1 MKLTITCLETKSI
14 TSVWETAHPSLLTT
28 NATGISPAS
37 SSRALKNRITIKWM
51 TARSL
56 IMLKVVERND
66 IMQLLKD
73 QHGKFGDKEPTWS
86 TFTDIVSKYLPQ
98 ILSKDR

>member
-1 MKLTITCLETKSI
+1 
-14 TSVWETAHPSLLTT
+14 
-28 NATGISPAS
+28 
-37 SSRALKNRITIKWM
+37 M